1 MERQVSYNSPL
12 SAAPPPPINH
22 PLPPKPP
29 ISMHFHAY
37 TPHSL
42 KPVTPICEMAAQYVN
57 QGQTISVNNE
67 PKGPSLRR
75 HTTVSSVGVT
85 SSLDMESVIRPFGAA
100 MLAVSDTSLRL
111 ENDDSGAT
119 GSINGDDFPHPDTL
133 WSSVANSRVS
143 SDGPRC
149 ADDGSCPDEASATA
163 SEDHGTGSWSCG
175 SYTCDTDDVGQYD
188 NDQTKHLTDGRKD
201 GSSDTLGPDT
211 LAASGLL
218 VEESQPSLSGNENTH
233 RVTEISICSTPQ
245 IPQPT
250 FRSQKKPA
258 CIVSRDTE
266 GAAPGGPRTRAR
278 ARAEASLFSVRRR
291 GRPFS
296 AVEDALLR
304 ELVGRKLAWERI
316 EQEFGRTFA
325 ERGLKSLQGRW
336 SRKLKFLACP
346 AKRTPDALGR
356 RSSS

>member
-29 ISMHFHAY
+29 ISMHFHAC
-37 TPHSL
+37 TPSSL

-57 QGQTISVNNE
+57 QGQTVSVNNE
-67 PKGPSLRR
+67 PKGPSSRR
-75 HTTVSSVGVT
+75 HNC
-85 SSLDMESVIRPFGAA
+85 SVIRPFGA
-100 MLAVSDTSLRL
+100 DTSLRL

-119 GSINGDDFPHPDTL
+119 GSINGDNFPHPDTL
-133 WSSVANSRVS
+133 RGSVANSRVS

-188 NDQTKHLTDGRKD
+188 NGQTKHLTDGRKD
-201 GSSDTLGPDT
+201 GSSDT
-211 LAASGLL
+211 
-218 VEESQPSLSGNENTH
+218 
-233 RVTEISICSTPQ
+233 ICSTPQ

-296 AVEDALLR
+296 AVEDALLQ

-316 EQEFGRTFA
+316 EEEFGRTFA
-325 ERGLKSLQGRW
+325 GRGLKSLQGRW

>member
-85 SSLDMESVIRPFGAA
+85 SSLDMESVIRPFGA
-100 MLAVSDTSLRL
+100 DTSLRL